1 MYALL
6 NIYIIIYK
14 QMKKL
19 YYLIF
24 ALFVANVTVYATP
37 QNIWDENSWDDP
49 NEYQE
54 DDEIEIQSNIFSPC
68 ISGGPGSTSCSLDGD
83 ADGFGGKCSVT
94 CTGLTYACCGVG
106 CHCVDISHIHEHQ

>member
-1 MYALL
+1 
-6 NIYIIIYK
+6 
-14 QMKKL
+14 MKKL

-83 ADGFGGKCSVT
+83 ADGFGEMLSYMHRTHLRMLWCRVSL
-94 CTGLTYACCGVG
+94 CR
-106 CHCVDISHIHEHQ
+106 HIPYT